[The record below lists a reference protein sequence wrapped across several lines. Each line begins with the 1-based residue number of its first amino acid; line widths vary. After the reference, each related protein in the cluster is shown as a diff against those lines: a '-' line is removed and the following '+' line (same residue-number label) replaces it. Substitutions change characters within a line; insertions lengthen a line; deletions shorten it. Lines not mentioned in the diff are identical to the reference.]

1 MTRLRLAAAISLA
14 IASQLTFA
22 ATLQSLRPQAAT
34 PDQLTDATL
43 ANGNLLLLRSGLID
57 PTQQR
62 IDYSG
67 TGAAA
72 EVASSRYAMIQFGK
86 DDHGARERLEKLG
99 YMIVAYVPN
108 YAYVVDLKDMRDLTQ
123 LRSRANG
130 RWAGYFQPGMK
141 LDPKLYDSNRGALT
155 EAPQGGFDIEVFGFS
170 GQSAQQIAG
179 ALTKFA
185 GAKVVVTG
193 DHSSLPNVRI
203 NVGHDKLAR
212 LIEAATALEGVS
224 FVGYYTQPYSTN
236 AAATGAI
243 QGNNTSGAGAGSGAP
258 TTPAPMFDHNI
269 FGSGQIVSISDSG
282 TDANEAW
289 FTTLDR
295 GSGPVTAIATAESP
309 VPPAVTTPNPT
320 RKIVNYYVQPGA
332 TFGDNNATCPGGNP
346 TGFHGTHTSGTVAG
360 DAAGTFSA
368 TTYLASTPTALN
380 HELSDGMAPN
390 AQLLVQDIGNDTSG
404 CLAGGPIND
413 MFTQSTRSSAF
424 IHSASWGASTNS
436 AYSGNDVLAD
446 RGLRDN
452 EGLLFVV
459 AAGNDGPTGGSI
471 GTPGNSK
478 NALTVGALGHAGS
491 TSVASFSS
499 RGPTDDG
506 RVKPDIMAP
515 GSSTISASGD
525 TSSGGVAEAPL
536 TKSMSG
542 TSMATPTIS
551 GGAALVR
558 QFFTDGWYPRGA
570 KTVADAYNLTG
581 AVMKAVL
588 LNGTNTLTTNFGGTS
603 YGWGRMW
610 LDNNLYFANTLAGGD
625 DTRRLRL
632 FERTQLSG
640 IRTGQTHSY
649 TINNVAA
656 GQPLRATLAWYDV
669 PGAPGAAIALVNN
682 LDLEVVAPNGT
693 YLGNVLN
700 SGASATGG
708 TADSR
713 NTVEQVLLTAPV
725 AGAYTINVKGTN
737 VPGDGS
743 ANSTLQGYGL
753 AVSGNFGLPNAAAH
767 PAPTATTATTSI
779 FGSVVSFTGASGAQS
794 YQLYR
799 ANGSC
804 ATAAAGDFH
813 LVGIGAGSPLTD
825 STAQGGYEY
834 AYKIRGVAG
843 DVEGDASN
851 CISMTSTS
859 ACTLQPTFKPQSVR
873 PTATDGSN
881 CHVAMSWDPGASS
894 CPAAALG
901 YKVERD
907 TSFAFTSPT
916 VLAAAHPSASYDD
929 TTPDPSTPYFY
940 RVEALDAAGNSG
952 GKSTIFGTTAVGA
965 SGIGS
970 QYYADNADSLLY
982 MLYATPWHLSSLTT
996 SPGGG
1001 RNYFMGSETGTYT
1014 TDLCTA
1020 ITTAPIAIQ
1029 AGASTLSFNARY
1041 DIEHRWDGV
1050 VMQISTNNGATWS
1063 DLPPDGG
1070 YPSSFAD
1077 TQGNGCSFPASQGA
1091 FNGVTTASSNADP
1104 GNGTAVAV
1112 YKPFTRNLSTFVGQN
1127 VKIRWIF
1134 SSDSGAEFQG
1144 FFLDDISLGG
1154 KAADT
1159 LFENDFETMMPANC
1173 N

>member
-1 MTRLRLAAAISLA
+1 MNRIRLAAAISLA
-14 IASQLTFA
+14 VTSHITSA
-22 ATLQSLRPQAAT
+22 AALQSLRPQVAT
-34 PDQLTDATL
+34 PELLTDVTVT
-43 ANGNLLLLRSGLID
+43 NSNLLLLRSGLID

-62 IDYSG
+62 IDYSD

-72 EVASSRYAMIQFGK
+72 DVASSRYALIQFSK
-86 DDHGARERLEKLG
+86 DDHTAHERLEKLG
-99 YMIVAYVPN
+99 YVIVAYAPN
-108 YAYVVDLKDMRDLTQ
+108 YAYVVDLKDARDLMQ
-123 LRSRANG
+123 LRSRTNG
-130 RWAGYFQPGMK
+130 RWAGYYQPGMK
-141 LDPKLYDSNRGALT
+141 LDPKLYDNNRSAVPP
-155 EAPQGGFDIEVFGFS
+155 APQGGVEIEVFGFA
-170 GQSAQQIAG
+170 GQSAQQIAS

-185 GAKVVVTG
+185 GVSVVAISE
-193 DHSSLPNVRI
+193 HASLPNVRV
-203 NVGHDKLAR
+203 NVTLDKLAR
-212 LIEAATALEGVS
+212 LVEAATALDGVS
-224 FVGYYTQPYSTN
+224 YVGHYAQPHLTN
-236 AAATGAI
+236 SASIGAI
-243 QGNNTSGAGAGSGAP
+243 QGNNTSTTGAGSGAP
-258 TTPAPMFDHNI
+258 TTPTPMFDHNI
-269 FGSGQIVSISDSG
+269 YGSGQIVAISDSG

-289 FTTLDR
+289 FTTLDK

-320 RKIVNYYVQPGA
+320 QKIINYYVQPGA
-332 TFGDNNATCPGGNP
+332 TFGDNNVACPGGTP

-360 DAAGTFSA
+360 DAAGTFGAS
-368 TTYLASTPTALN
+368 TYLASTPTALN
-380 HELSDGMAPN
+380 HELADGMAPN
-390 AQLLVQDIGNDTSG
+390 AQLLVQDIGNDTTG
-404 CLAGGPIND
+404 CLTGGPIND
-413 MFTQSTRSSAF
+413 MFTQSARSNAF
-424 IHSASWGASTNS
+424 IHSASWGAPTGG

-459 AAGNDGPTGGSI
+459 AAGNDSSANTI
-471 GTPGNSK
+471 GTPGNAK

-491 TSVASFSS
+491 TTVAGFSS
-499 RGPTDDG
+499 RGPTDDN

-515 GSSTISASGD
+515 GSSVISASGD
-525 TSSGGVAEAPL
+525 SSSGGAAEAPL
-536 TKSMSG
+536 TKSLSG

-551 GGAALVR
+551 GGAALMR
-558 QFFTDGWYPRGA
+558 QFFADGWYPRGTRTA
-570 KTVADAYNLTG
+570 ADVYNPTG
-581 AVMKAVL
+581 AVMKAAL
-588 LNGTNTLTTNFGGTS
+588 LNGTNSLATNFGGNN

-610 LDNNLYFANTLAGGD
+610 LDSNLYFATTLSGGD
-625 DTRRLRL
+625 DSRRLRL

-640 IRTGQTHSY
+640 LKTGQTHTY

-656 GQPLRATLAWYDV
+656 GQPLRATLTWFDV

-682 LDLEVVAPNGT
+682 LDLEVVAPGGT
-693 YLGNVLN
+693 FLGNVFT
-700 SGASATGG
+700 SGASTTGG
-708 TADSR
+708 TADAR
-713 NTVEQVLLTAPV
+713 NSVEQVLLTAPV
-725 AGAYTINVKGTN
+725 AGTYTIRVKGTN

-753 AVSGNFGLPNAAAH
+753 AVSGNFGLPSGAAH
-767 PAPTATTATTSI
+767 PAPAATGAATVGNT
-779 FGSVVSFTGASGAQS
+779 GEVAFTGASGAQS

-799 ANGSC
+799 ATGTC
-804 ATAAAGDFH
+804 ASAAAGDFH
-813 LVGIGAGSPLTD
+813 LVATGTASPLVD
-825 STAQGGYEY
+825 STTQGGYQY

-843 DVEGDASN
+843 DVEGDVSN
-851 CISMTSTS
+851 CVDMTSTA
-859 ACTLQPTFKPQSVR
+859 ACSLQPAFNAQSVR
-873 PTATDGSN
+873 PTTTEGSN
-881 CHVAMSWDPGASS
+881 CHVAMSWNAGASN

-907 TSFAFTSPT
+907 TSLAFTAPT
-916 VLAAAHPSASYDD
+916 VLAAAHPGTTYDD
-929 TTPDPSTPYFY
+929 TTPDPSKPYFY
-940 RVEALDAAGNSG
+940 RIEALDAAGNSG

-965 SGIGS
+965 GGIGS
-970 QYYADNADSLLY
+970 QYYADNADTLLY

-1001 RNYFMGSETGTYT
+1001 RNYFMGSETGTYS

-1020 ITTAPIAIQ
+1020 ITTAPIAVQ

-1050 VMQISTNNGATWS
+1050 VMQISTNNGTTWS

-1077 TQGNGCSFPASQGA
+1077 TVGNGCGFPASQGA
-1091 FNGVTTASSNADP
+1091 FNGVTTATSNADP
-1104 GNGTAVAV
+1104 GNGTATAV

-1159 LFENDFETMMPANC
+1159 LFKDNFETMTPANC
-1173 N
+1173 D